1 MLALLSNLM
10 FYNCDNSWFLK
21 GCQILIVL
29 LFNLHWVSFRQLFRH
44 VSSFDET
51 CENHVTASTALSR
64 CPSRHPLQ
72 LISHRYWLR
81 HTHKNKLSVLLPAR
95 QWELK
100 LGLENDLWG
109 DRQAFEQVEGDMLYF
124 SAALC
129 FMIQPTIVS
138 YSSFLKKWS
147 LIQRWKTI
155 ESNLS
160 WI

>member
-1 MLALLSNLM
+1 M

-29 LFNLHWVSFRQLFRH
+29 LFNLHWVSFRQLFRL

-51 CENHVTASTALSR
+51 CENHVTASTAFSR

-81 HTHKNKLSVLLPAR
+81 HTYKNKLSVLLPAR

-100 LGLENDLWG
+100 LEFENDLWG

-138 YSSFLKKWS
+138 YSSFLKIWS